1 MRPILLSF
9 GGGINSTALLLEWVE
24 QGKPLDLVI
33 FADTGSEMPET
44 YEFID
49 KYVIPF
55 CKKHKIHFETVYYTV
70 SNKVAGVKKGHWVE
84 GERVS
89 IYDYYEYQKAVP
101 SMIKRS
107 CTDKFKISPIEKY
120 IKQKW
125 GDKNLPLRLIGI
137 DAGES
142 HRAKFIVDPKTG
154 KKINVVAVSAR
165 SINKKRKFKV
175 NKKIFYKNPLE
186 IFKKNNIDILFEAI
200 GLSDGI
206 SKKVVETA
214 LKSKIHVI
222 TPNKALISK
231 HGNELA
237 KLAEKNK
244 VNLEFEASVAGGIPI
259 LRSIKEGLATNK
271 ISKVYGILNGTSNYI
286 LSEMEN
292 SNENFADV
300 LKKAQIL
307 GYAEP
312 GNPKLDL
319 NGFDAFAKV
328 RILSALAFNS
338 KISKHKCLMEGIEKI
353 ELKDIKIA
361 NQLDLRIK
369 LLGISELKNNH
380 LFETVHPC
388 LVSKKSYIGNV
399 NGVMNAV
406 ILQGKPVGESVL
418 QGEGA
423 GPGPTSSS
431 LLSDLLSILR
441 GNIKKPFGVSVS
453 KLKSLKPYNVNNY
466 VNSLYLRFEVKD
478 KPGVLSEITNRLA
491 KYKISVKRLIQT
503 PDKKNNKATIVII
516 THKTTETN
524 IHNCLSIFK
533 KNKNILKT
541 PTLIRLL
548 G

>member
-1 MRPILLSF
+1 MNNIV
-9 GGGINSTALLLEWVE
+9 N
-24 QGKPLDLVI
+24 
-33 FADTGSEMPET
+33 
-44 YEFID
+44 
-49 KYVIPF
+49 
-55 CKKHKIHFETVYYTV
+55 
-70 SNKVAGVKKGHWVE
+70 VAIVGLGQVGNYLFNELIVKKK
-84 GERVS
+84 
-89 IYDYYEYQKAVP
+89 D
-101 SMIKRS
+101 
-107 CTDKFKISPIEKY
+107 IE
-120 IKQKW
+120 
-125 GDKNLPLRLIGI
+125 L
-137 DAGES
+137 
-142 HRAKFIVDPKTG
+142 KTG
-154 KKINVVAVSAR
+154 KRVNVVAISAKN
-165 SINKKRKFKV
+165 INKKRKYKI
-175 NKKIFYKNPLE
+175 NRKIFYKNPFE
-186 IFKKNNIDILFEAI
+186 IFKKEKVDILFEVI
-200 GLSDGI
+200 GQSDGV
-206 SKKVVETA
+206 SKKLVETA
-214 LKSKIHVI
+214 LKNKIHVI

-231 HGNELA
+231 HGNNLA
-237 KLAEKNK
+237 KLAEKNN

-271 ISKVYGILNGTSNYI
+271 LSKVYGILNGTSNYI

-292 SNENFADV
+292 SEQNFADV
-300 LKKAQIL
+300 LKKAQML

-338 KISKHKCLMEGIEKI
+338 KISNKKCLMEGIEKI
-353 ELKDIKIA
+353 DLKDIKIA

-369 LLGISELKNNH
+369 LLGISELKNNQ

-406 ILQGKPVGESVL
+406 ILNGKPVGESVL

-441 GNIKKPFGVSVS
+441 GNIKKPFGVSVN
-453 KLKSLKPYNVNNY
+453 KLKTLKTYNVNNY

-478 KPGVLSEITNRLA
+478 KPGVLSQITNRLA

-503 PDKKNNKATIVII
+503 PDKKNNKATIVIV
-516 THKTTETN
+516 THKTTELN
-524 IHNCLSIFK
+524 CNSCLSIFK
-533 KNKNILKT
+533 KNKNILKS

-548 G
+548 D